1 MGNLLIILSETPFH
15 SDKVEKALR
24 IAEVAIKKTHDVSIF
39 LFMDGVYNIL
49 NTQDGSPF
57 KLMPIYKRIQ
67 ELMDSGAT
75 IYSCKL
81 CKILRGIEDN
91 SIPDG
96 IVVGGI
102 AELNDL
108 IGEADSIISFIG

>member
-1 MGNLLIILSETPFH
+1 MGNLLILLSDTPFN

-24 IAEVAIKKTHDVSIF
+24 IAEAAIKKTHEVSIF

-49 NTQDGSPF
+49 NTQDGTPF
-57 KLMPIYKRIQ
+57 NLMPIYKRIQ
-67 ELMDSGAT
+67 ELMKNGAK

-81 CKILRGIEDN
+81 CKTLRGIEDN
-91 SIPDG
+91 IIPDG